1 LGTVGGLVIGLTIDS
16 FFSEKAEEKLKKS
29 CFSLLS
35 DMERII
41 LYGSS
46 DSLGLV
52 KTLATLIE
60 RIEEVEEQTIRVSLK
75 EVAK

>member
-1 LGTVGGLVIGLTIDS
+1 
-16 FFSEKAEEKLKKS
+16 
-29 CFSLLS
+29 
-35 DMERII
+35 MERII

-52 KTLATLIE
+52 KMLTTLIE
-60 RIEEVEEQTIRVSLK
+60 RIEEVEEQTIMASLM

>member
-1 LGTVGGLVIGLTIDS
+1 
-16 FFSEKAEEKLKKS
+16 
-29 CFSLLS
+29 
-35 DMERII
+35 MERII